1 MANPDKY
8 YDARTKMGA
17 YGSEFGGRHWVADHA
32 KATKGLPHCE
42 KTRRSLKKK
51 ARAHANEEIREEW
64 VEVEA
69 GEADLIEEV
78 AEVESPI
85 IEQGE

>member
-17 YGSEFGGRHWVADHA
+17 YGSEFGCRHWVAD
-32 KATKGLPHCE
+32 
-42 KTRRSLKKK
+42 
-51 ARAHANEEIREEW
+51 HANEEIREEW